1 MHANLLPMTRMANS
15 TENPQKSLQT
25 APQPDTRQTA
35 RDLPD
40 TQKKRPGE
48 ALNSP
53 PGAPDALQT
62 LHQSLHHP

>member
-1 MHANLLPMTRMANS
+1 NLLPMTRII
-15 TENPQKSLQT
+15 TPVENPQKPTEKPTDSPSAGHST
-25 APQPDTRQTA
+25 TA
-35 RDLPD
+35 RHRTD

-53 PGAPDALQT
+53 HGAPDALQT